1 MRFLLVVFLI
11 GIFFSCESNQEGN
24 KQEEIQESDSIKNT
38 QSEAALK
45 RDSLS
50 VFDYFY
56 PVTDEPYI
64 YAFQD
69 KFNPISERFF
79 RYVTMEKDGDDLFV
93 IEMYNDALRIFEGF
107 TLDRS
112 SNFKIIDHMKV
123 DRKGLK
129 RKSNMLKTQYF
140 PNDFNDQSVFIVDF
154 PSHLDSVIMVYESRK
169 NIIATGVE
177 IQIMG
182 KKVNTIKLIDSVR
195 VHMVNTYT
203 QKTSTQVA
211 PIYRYYAEGKG
222 QVRFEGVDTDVQY
235 NLVKILPDSWWS
247 EYAQ

>member
-1 MRFLLVVFLI
+1 MRSLFVVFLL
-11 GIFFSCESNQEGN
+11 GIFFSCESNQEV
-24 KQEEIQESDSIKNT
+24 KQQEGIQQSDSIKNT
-38 QSEAALK
+38 RSKVAFNS
-45 RDSLS
+45 DSLS
-50 VFDYFY
+50 TFDYFY
-56 PVTDEPYI
+56 PLTDEPYI

-93 IEMYNDALRIFEGF
+93 IEMYNDILRIFEGF

-112 SNFKIIDHMKV
+112 SNFKIVDHMKV
-123 DRKGLK
+123 DRNGLK

-140 PNDFNDQSVFIVDF
+140 PHNLNDQSVFIADF

-169 NIIATGVE
+169 NIIETGVE
-177 IQIMG
+177 LEVMG
-182 KKVNTIKLIDSVR
+182 EKVNTIKLIDSVR
-195 VHMVNTYT
+195 VHLVNTYT
-203 QKTSTQVA
+203 RETSTQYA
-211 PIYRYYAEGKG
+211 PIYRYYAKGKG
-222 QVRFEGVDTDVQY
+222 QVRFEGVDADVQY